1 MFPYCSDLV
10 MRKIPL
16 MTTAPR
22 PGRAPVM
29 ASMARTVAFRSADE
43 AWFWTMSALIA
54 RREGARIVAGA
65 GTTQRP
71 CEPDDV
77 VKALDRLYRQR
88 RIDLQHA
95 RIMRI
100 WGERGCAPDAR
111 QPGERGDARLWREAM
126 NRLEWP
132 LRVKGIVDGDDL
144 TNAANEAEI
153 LAFPGMGRDA

>member
-1 MFPYCSDLV
+1 
-10 MRKIPL
+10 

-22 PGRAPVM
+22 ATRAPVLATM
-29 ASMARTVAFRSADE
+29 DRTVAFRSADE
-43 AWFWTMSALIA
+43 AWFWTMAALMA

-77 VKALDRLYRQR
+77 IKTLDRLYRQR

-111 QPGERGDARLWREAM
+111 VPGERGDARLWQEAM
-126 NRLEWP
+126 SRLEWP
-132 LRVKGIVDGDDL
+132 LRVKGIVEGDKLAD
-144 TNAANEAEI
+144 AMHEAEI
-153 LAFPGMGRDA
+153 LAFPSAGTFA